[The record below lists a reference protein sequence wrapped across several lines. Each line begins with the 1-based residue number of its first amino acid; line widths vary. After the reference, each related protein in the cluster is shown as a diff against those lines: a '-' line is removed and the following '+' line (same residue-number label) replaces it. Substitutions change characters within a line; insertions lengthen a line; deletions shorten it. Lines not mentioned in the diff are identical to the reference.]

1 MVVIGVVPVTLGG
14 EAFPGCTEIFKQTVI
29 VQCEFKAAT
38 SVFLYWF
45 LGLLGLNLSGNS
57 LQGSKKFARSS
68 IIS

>member
-38 SVFLYWF
+38 SILLVFRVI
-45 LGLLGLNLSGNS
+45 GLKLV
-57 LQGSKKFARSS
+57 R
-68 IIS
+68 